1 MNMKAFIKKILI
13 LDKNRYEN
21 KKLKGYKRLENK
33 IDFVEKDSIILNYV
47 ETIPREIQKLD
58 FRYYLINF
66 NTQYFD
72 TMYLYC
78 FIIMLVTFPF
88 AMLFH
93 PFLIFIIPII
103 YCLVSMI
110 CNFILT
116 VIEIRQLRRNLK
128 NIYDNI
134 KKKL

>member
-78 FIIMLVTFPF
+78 FIIMSVTFPF

>member
-1 MNMKAFIKKILI
+1 MKAFIKKILI